1 MNSAI
6 LVGRVGQDPEI
17 KYFESG
23 KSKTTFSI
31 AVDRWN
37 PKTKQREADWFN
49 IQLWD
54 KKAESA
60 AEWIK
65 KGSMVSIEGKI
76 MISKWQAP
84 DGEMVERY
92 LINATDYSFVGSK
105 RDSQAE
111 YVYLPCSAEGRKLWR
126 NVCW

>member
-1 MNSAI
+1 LNSVV

-37 PKTKQREADWFN
+37 PKTKAREADWFN

-65 KGSMVSIEGKI
+65 KGSMVSIEGRI
-76 MISKWQAP
+76 AVSKWQTP
-84 DGEMVERY
+84 DGENVERY

-105 RDSQAE
+105 KETQAI
-111 YVYLPCSAEGRKLWR
+111 AE
-126 NVCW
+126 

>member
-31 AVDRWN
+31 AVNRWN
-37 PKTKQREADWFN
+37 PKTKEREADWFN

-60 AEWIK
+60 AEWVK
-65 KGSMVSIEGKI
+65 KGSMGGMPSIVLKSHKI
-76 MISKWQAP
+76 DAVCNLFLWKP
-84 DGEMVERY
+84 DGMPCENPKNVSRASNPTA
-92 LINATDYSFVGSK
+92 LNPAPATA
-105 RDSQAE
+105 RMPNQ
-111 YVYLPCSAEGRKLWR
+111 
-126 NVCW
+126 

>member
-1 MNSAI
+1 MNTVTI
-6 LVGRVGQDPEI
+6 VGRVGQDPEI

-23 KSKTTFSI
+23 KSRTTFSL
-31 AVDRWN
+31 AVQRWN
-37 PKTKQREADWFN
+37 AKTKQREADWFN

-65 KGSMVSIEGKI
+65 KGALVSVDGRINV
-76 MISKWQAP
+76 SKWQAP

-92 LINATDYSFVGSK
+92 VINASDYSFIGSK
-105 RDSQAE
+105 KDSAQDM
-111 YVYLPCSAEGRKLWR
+111 
-126 NVCW
+126 

>member
-1 MNSAI
+1 MNSVI

-31 AVDRWN
+31 AVNRWN
-37 PKTKQREADWFN
+37 AKTKQQEADWFN

-65 KGSMVSIEGKI
+65 KGALISIEGRI
-76 MISKWQAP
+76 LVSKWQAP

-92 LINATDYSFVGSK
+92 LINATDFGFVGSK
-105 RDSQAE
+105 KDSQTQEA
-111 YVYLPCSAEGRKLWR
+111 
-126 NVCW
+126 

>member
-37 PKTKQREADWFN
+37 PKTKQREADWFP

-92 LINATDYSFVGSK
+92 IINASDYSFVGSK
-105 RDSQAE
+105 KDTLAQ
-111 YVYLPCSAEGRKLWR
+111 
-126 NVCW
+126 

>member
-1 MNSAI
+1 MNSAV

-31 AVDRWN
+31 AVGRWN
-37 PKTKQREADWFN
+37 PKTKEREADWFN

-60 AEWIK
+60 AEWVK
-65 KGSMVSIEGKI
+65 KGALISVEGKI
-76 MISKWQAP
+76 MVSKWQSP

-92 LINATDYSFVGSK
+92 LINATDYGFVGSK
-105 RDSQAE
+105 KDSQTSE
-111 YVYLPCSAEGRKLWR
+111 M
-126 NVCW
+126 

>member
-1 MNSAI
+1 MNSAV

-23 KSKTTFSI
+23 KARTTFSI

-37 PKTKQREADWFN
+37 AKTKQREADWFN

-54 KKAESA
+54 KRAESA
-60 AEWIK
+60 ANYIK
-65 KGSMVSIEGKI
+65 KGSMVSVEGRI
-76 MISKWQAP
+76 TVSKWQAP

-92 LINATDYSFVGSK
+92 VINATDFGFVGSK
-105 RDSQAE
+105 KDAIEQ
-111 YVYLPCSAEGRKLWR
+111 
-126 NVCW
+126 

>member
-1 MNSAI
+1 MNSVV

-23 KSKTTFSI
+23 KSRTTFSI

-37 PKTKQREADWFN
+37 AKTKQREADWFN

-65 KGSMVSIEGKI
+65 KGSMVSIEGRI
-76 MISKWQAP
+76 SISKWQAP
-84 DGEMVERY
+84 DGEVVERH
-92 LINATDYSFVGSK
+92 LINATDYGFVGSK
-105 RDSQAE
+105 RDSQAQ
-111 YVYLPCSAEGRKLWR
+111 
-126 NVCW
+126 

>member
-37 PKTKQREADWFN
+37 PKTKTREADWFN
-49 IQLWD
+49 IQMWD

-65 KGSMVSIEGKI
+65 KGSLVAIEGRI
-76 MISKWQAP
+76 MVSKWQNP
-84 DGEMVERY
+84 EGEMVERY
-92 LINATDYSFVGSK
+92 LINASDYSFVGAK
-105 RDSQAE
+105 KDSQAS
-111 YVYLPCSAEGRKLWR
+111 V
-126 NVCW
+126 

>member
-1 MNSAI
+1 MNSAV

-23 KSKTTFSI
+23 KARTTFSI

-37 PKTKQREADWFN
+37 AKTKQREADWFN

-54 KKAESA
+54 KRAESA
-60 AEWIK
+60 ANYIK
-65 KGSMVSIEGKI
+65 KGSMVSVEGRI
-76 MISKWQAP
+76 TVSKWQAP

-92 LINATDYSFVGSK
+92 IINATDYGFVGSK
-105 RDSQAE
+105 KDSVAQ
-111 YVYLPCSAEGRKLWR
+111 
-126 NVCW
+126 

>member
-37 PKTKQREADWFN
+37 PKTKTREADWFN

-65 KGSMVSIEGKI
+65 KGSLVSIEGRI
-76 MISKWQAP
+76 MVSKWQNP
-84 DGEMVERY
+84 DGETVERY
-92 LINATDYSFVGSK
+92 LINATDYGFVGSK
-105 RDSQAE
+105 KDSQTS
-111 YVYLPCSAEGRKLWR
+111 V
-126 NVCW
+126 V

>member
-37 PKTKQREADWFN
+37 PKTKAREADWFN
-49 IQLWD
+49 IQMWD
-54 KKAESA
+54 KKGESA

-65 KGSMVSIEGKI
+65 KGAMVSVEGKI
-76 MISKWQAP
+76 MVSKWQAP
-84 DGEMVERY
+84 DGENVERY
-92 LINATDYSFVGSK
+92 LINATDYSFVGGK
-105 RDSQAE
+105 KETQATVE
-111 YVYLPCSAEGRKLWR
+111 QL
-126 NVCW
+126 

>member
-60 AEWIK
+60 AEIPQYDRQL
-65 KGSMVSIEGKI
+65 S
-76 MISKWQAP
+76 
-84 DGEMVERY
+84 
-92 LINATDYSFVGSK
+92 
-105 RDSQAE
+105 
-111 YVYLPCSAEGRKLWR
+111 
-126 NVCW
+126 

>member
-1 MNSAI
+1 MNSAV
-6 LVGRVGQDPEI
+6 LVGRVGQDPDI

-23 KSKTTFSI
+23 KARATFSI

-37 PKTKQREADWFN
+37 AKTKQREADWFN

-60 AEWIK
+60 ASYIK
-65 KGSMVSIEGKI
+65 KGAMISIEGKI
-76 MISKWQAP
+76 AVSKWQAP

-92 LINATDYSFVGSK
+92 IINATDFGFVGGK
-105 RDSQAE
+105 KDAIEQ
-111 YVYLPCSAEGRKLWR
+111 
-126 NVCW
+126 

>member
-1 MNSAI
+1 MNSAV

-37 PKTKQREADWFN
+37 PKTKQREADWFK

-60 AEWIK
+60 AEWVK
-65 KGSMVSIEGKI
+65 KGSLVSVEGRIMV
-76 MISKWQAP
+76 SKWQTP
-84 DGEMVERY
+84 DGEMAEQY

-105 RDSQAE
+105 KDSQQAE
-111 YVYLPCSAEGRKLWR
+111 
-126 NVCW
+126 